1 MSTAVPKYGDA
12 DTSYR
17 AAGELEGITRLVNAF
32 YDYMETLPEA
42 RRILAMHRPDL
53 TESRTK
59 LAYFLSG
66 WLGGPRLYAEHFG
79 SISIPMVHRHLPVGE
94 EDRDAWM
101 LCMQKAVADQPFDE
115 SFKVYLIEQLW
126 VPAERIRSVCN
137 APVSR

>member
-1 MSTAVPKYGDA
+1 MSTAVPKYGDG

-79 SISIPMVHRHLPVGE
+79 SINIPMVHRHLPVGE

-101 LCMQKAVADQPFDE
+101 LCMQKAVADQPYDE
-115 SFKVYLIEQLW
+115 SFKAYLIEQLW
-126 VPAERIRSVCN
+126 VPAERIRSVCS

>member
-1 MSTAVPKYGDA
+1 MNSEALQYGQG

-17 AAGELEGITRLVNAF
+17 AAGELDGITRLVNAF

-42 RRILAMHRPDL
+42 RKILAMHRPDL

-79 SISIPMVHRHLPVGE
+79 SINIPMVHRHLPVGE

-101 LCMQKAVADQPFDE
+101 LCMKKAVADQPFDE

-126 VPAERIRSVCN
+126 VPAERIRSVCS